1 METVTFMLLGH
12 VLSGR
17 WRLAMEQRNVG
28 SRLGGSDLGK
38 CSVVWVQGL
47 RADVPESTCSL
58 YYSEQIPDH
67 FSALKNLKMYPSFQI
82 WCLFTLYPFS
92 KKKYETQWGKC
103 SDSFT

>member
-1 METVTFMLLGH
+1 
-12 VLSGR
+12 
-17 WRLAMEQRNVG
+17 MEQRNVG

-58 YYSEQIPDH
+58 YYSEQTLDH
-67 FSALKNLKMYPSFQI
+67 FSALKNLKMYLSFQI
-82 WCLFTLYPFS
+82 WCLFTLYPIS